1 MRNWYRSVVLAGM
14 GVAFFGTAAWGQ
26 SLQKNIEDDTVF
38 IPGQGKAQPL
48 TLWYTKPAQQWEETI
63 PLGNGKTGMM
73 PDGGVR
79 EESIVL
85 NDITL
90 WSGSPQDANNY
101 EAHNYL
107 PQIRQ
112 LLREGKNDEAQ
123 KLVDAH
129 FICEGPGSGGKQW
142 GCFQTMG
149 TLRLTYD
156 YGETAADEPTDYK
169 RQLDLN
175 DARSTTA
182 FSLDGTQY
190 SRAYFTSFGD
200 DVGVIRLRADRSGK
214 INVRITI
221 DRPERATAETV
232 GNELQLTGQLDNG
245 VDGKGMRFITRIQAK
260 TMGGKMEV
268 TENALIIRH
277 ADAAEIYLTTA
288 TDFNDTDYLVTSEH
302 TLSAAMRKPY
312 AEQMQRHTAN
322 YQQLFKRLDIRIGK
336 TTTHELP
343 TDERLVRFAENAD
356 ADPQMAALFF
366 QYGRY
371 LSISSTRIG
380 LLPPN
385 LQGLWA
391 NQIKTPWNGDYH
403 LDVNVQMNHW
413 HLDAA
418 NLGELNR
425 PLVELVKGLVENGS
439 RTANAYYQADGWV
452 AHVITNVW
460 GFTEPGESASWG
472 VANAGSGWLC
482 NNLWQH
488 YEYSGDTTYLRD
500 IYPILKGSAQF
511 YNSILME
518 DPKTGWLVTGP
529 SVSPENAF
537 RLPNGNHANVCMGPT
552 IDNQITRELFNHVI
566 EAATLLGLDS
576 DFSDTLKTKLER
588 VPPPGRIGSDGRI
601 LEWLEEYKEVDP
613 QHRHISHL
621 YGVFPAD
628 LISPNKTPEL
638 ADAAKKSL
646 HVRGDDGPSWAIA
659 YKQIFWARLLDGNRA
674 YKLLKQLLTP
684 TRETHINY
692 GAGGG
697 TYPNL
702 FTAGPPMQIDGNFG
716 GTAAIA
722 EMLLQSHNGMIDLLP
737 AVPDAWKESGE
748 IKGFKAR
755 GNFTVDFEWKD
766 GKVTHY
772 RITSPTPTSVKVK
785 VNGEIKEIISK
796 AI

>member
-1 MRNWYRSVVLAGM
+1 MRNWYRPMAVAGTWVV
-14 GVAFFGTAAWGQ
+14 FFALGQ
-26 SLQKNIEDDTVF
+26 V
-38 IPGQGKAQPL
+38 KAQPL

-63 PLGNGKTGMM
+63 PLGNGKIGMM
-73 PDGGVR
+73 PDGDVR
-79 EESIVL
+79 EEAIVL

-107 PQIRQ
+107 PRIRQ

-123 KLVDAH
+123 QLVDAH
-129 FICEGPGSGGKQW
+129 FICKGPGSGGKQW

-149 TLRLTYD
+149 TLHLTYD

-175 DARSTTA
+175 DAHSTTA
-182 FSLDGTQY
+182 FSLAGTQY
-190 SRAYFTSFGD
+190 SREYFTSFGD
-200 DVGVIRLRADRSGK
+200 DVGVIRLRADHSGK

-221 DRPERATAETV
+221 DRPERATSQTV

-260 TMGGKMEV
+260 TTGGKMEV
-268 TENALIIRH
+268 TDDALVIRQ
-277 ADAAEIYLTTA
+277 ANAAEIYLTTA
-288 TDFNDTDYLVTSEH
+288 TDFNDTDYLAASAH
-302 TLSAAMRKPY
+302 TLSAAMRKSY
-312 AEQMQRHTAN
+312 IQQLQEHTTN
-322 YQQLFKRLDIRIGK
+322 YQKLFKRLDIRIGE
-336 TTTHELP
+336 TTAHELP
-343 TDERLVRFAENAD
+343 TDERLARFAENAD

-366 QYGRY
+366 QFGRY

-391 NQIKTPWNGDYH
+391 NQIQTPWNGDYH

-413 HLDAA
+413 HLGPA
-418 NLGELNR
+418 NLSKLDL
-425 PLVELVKGLVENGS
+425 PLVELVANLVEPGT
-439 RTANAYYQADGWV
+439 RTAKAYYGADGWV

-460 GFTEPGESASWG
+460 GYTEPGESASWG

-482 NNLWQH
+482 NNLWEH
-488 YEYSGDTTYLRD
+488 YAFTKDTAYLRR

-511 YNSILME
+511 YNNALME

-537 RLPNGNHANVCMGPT
+537 YLSNGNHANVCMGPT
-552 IDNQITRELFNHVI
+552 IDNQITRELFTNVLT
-566 EAATLLGLDS
+566 AAELFGVDPT
-576 DFSDTLKTKLER
+576 FQDTLRSKLKR
-588 VPPPGRIGSDGRI
+588 LPPPGRIGSDGRI

-628 LISPNKTPEL
+628 LISPYKTPEL
-638 ADAAKKSL
+638 AEAAKNSL
-646 HVRGDDGPSWAIA
+646 DVRGDDGPSWAIA
-659 YKQIFWARLLDGNRA
+659 YKQVFWARLLDGNRA
-674 YKLLKQLLTP
+674 YKLLRQLLTP

-697 TYPNL
+697 TFPNL

-737 AVPDAWKESGE
+737 ALPDAWKESGE

-755 GNFTVDFEWKD
+755 GNFTVDFAWKD
-766 GKVTHY
+766 GKVTRY
-772 RITSPTPTSVKVK
+772 RITSPTPTRVKVK
-785 VNGEIKEIISK
+785 VNGEITEIVSSV
-796 AI
+796 

>member
-1 MRNWYRSVVLAGM
+1 MPTLAFRIFSKFSLAVLLAPI
-14 GVAFFGTAAWGQ
+14 WC
-26 SLQKNIEDDTVF
+26 N
-38 IPGQGKAQPL
+38 AQPL
-48 TLWYTKPAQQWEETI
+48 TLWYAQPAQQWEGTI

-73 PDGGVR
+73 PDGGIR
-79 EESIVL
+79 EETIVL

-101 EAHNYL
+101 EAHRYL
-107 PQIRQ
+107 SQIRQ

-149 TLRLTYD
+149 TLRLAYD
-156 YGETAADEPTDYK
+156 YGEAAAAEPMDYR

-175 DARSTTA
+175 NARSTTA
-182 FSLDGTQY
+182 FSLAGTQY
-190 SRAYFTSFGD
+190 SREYFTSFGD
-200 DVGVIRLRADRSGK
+200 DVGVIKLVADQSGK

-221 DRPERATAETV
+221 DRPERATTQTV

-245 VDGKGMRFITRIQAK
+245 VDGKGMRFITRVRAR
-260 TMGGKMEV
+260 TTGGNVEV
-268 TENALIIRH
+268 TDNALIIRH
-277 ADAAEIYLTTA
+277 ANTAEIYLTTA
-288 TDFNDTDYLVTSEH
+288 TDFNNTDYLATATRALSE
-302 TLSAAMRKPY
+302 AMRKPY
-312 AEQMQRHTAN
+312 ADQLQQHTAA
-322 YQQLFKRLDIRIGK
+322 YQKLFKRLDIRIGDRPAP
-336 TTTHELP
+336 ELP
-343 TDERLVRFAENAD
+343 TDERLARFAENAD

-366 QYGRY
+366 QFGRY

-391 NQIKTPWNGDYH
+391 NQLRTPWNGDYH

-413 HLDAA
+413 HLGPA
-418 NLGELNR
+418 NLSELDL
-425 PLVELVKGLVENGS
+425 PLAELVANLMEPGK
-439 RTANAYYQADGWV
+439 RTAKAYYGAEGWV

-460 GFTEPGESASWG
+460 GYTEPGESASWG

-482 NNLWQH
+482 NNLWEH
-488 YEYSGDTTYLRD
+488 YAFTKDTAYLRRV
-500 IYPILKGSAQF
+500 YPILKGSAQF
-511 YNSILME
+511 YNSVLME

-537 RLPNGNHANVCMGPT
+537 YLPNGNHANVCMGPT
-552 IDNQITRELFNHVI
+552 IDNQITRELFTHVLT
-566 EAATLLGLDS
+566 AAKLFDI
-576 DFSDTLKTKLER
+576 DAAFQDTLRSKLKR
-588 VPPPGRIGSDGRI
+588 LPPPGRIGSDGRI

-621 YGVFPAD
+621 YGLFPSD
-628 LISPNKTPEL
+628 LLSPYKTPEL
-638 ADAAKKSL
+638 AEAAKKSL
-646 HVRGDDGPSWAIA
+646 NVRGDDGPSWAIA

-674 YKLLKQLLTP
+674 YKLFRQLLTP
-684 TRETHINY
+684 TRETHVNY

-737 AVPDAWKESGE
+737 ALPDAWKEGGE

-755 GNFTVDFEWKD
+755 GNFTVDLEWKD
-766 GKVTHY
+766 GKVIHY
-772 RITSPTPTSVKVK
+772 RITSPTPTRVK
-785 VNGEIKEIISK
+785 VNVNGEVNEIVSSV
-796 AI
+796 

>member
-1 MRNWYRSVVLAGM
+1 MLCFR
-14 GVAFFGTAAWGQ
+14 
-26 SLQKNIEDDTVF
+26 VF
-38 IPGQGKAQPL
+38 SRLISFLIFVPIWCKAQSL

-63 PLGNGKTGMM
+63 PLGNGKIGMM
-73 PDGGVR
+73 PDGGIR
-79 EESIVL
+79 EETIVL

-129 FICEGPGSGGKQW
+129 FICRGPGSGGKQW

-149 TLRLTYD
+149 ILHLTYG
-156 YGETAADEPTDYK
+156 YEKVAVEEPKEYR

-182 FSLDGTQY
+182 FSLAGTKY
-190 SRAYFTSFGD
+190 SRDYFTSFGD
-200 DVGVIRLRADRSGK
+200 DVGVIKLGADQSGK

-221 DRPERATAETV
+221 DRPERATAQTV
-232 GNELQLTGQLDNG
+232 GNELQLTGRLDNG

-260 TMGGKMEV
+260 TTGGEMEV
-268 TENALIIRH
+268 TENALIIQH

-288 TDFNDTDYLVTSEH
+288 TDFNDTDYLSASKHMLSE
-302 TLSAAMRKPY
+302 AMRKPY
-312 AEQMQRHTAN
+312 AEQLQQHTTN
-322 YQQLFKRLDIRIGK
+322 YQKLFKRLDIRIGE
-336 TTTHELP
+336 TAAQELP
-343 TDERLVRFAENAD
+343 TDHRLARFVENAD

-366 QYGRY
+366 QFGRY
-371 LSISSTRIG
+371 LSISGTRVG

-391 NQIKTPWNGDYH
+391 NQIQTPWNGDYH

-413 HLDAA
+413 HLGPA
-418 NLGELNR
+418 NLSELDLPLAELVAN
-425 PLVELVKGLVENGS
+425 LVEPGT
-439 RTANAYYQADGWV
+439 RTAKAYYGADGWV

-460 GFTEPGESASWG
+460 GYTEPGESASWG

-482 NNLWQH
+482 NNLWEH
-488 YEYSGDTTYLRD
+488 YAFTKDTAYLRR
-500 IYPILKGSAQF
+500 IYPILKGSALF
-511 YNSILME
+511 YNSALME

-537 RLPNGNHANVCMGPT
+537 YLTNGNHANVCMGPT
-552 IDNQITRELFNHVI
+552 IDNQITRELFTHVLT
-566 EAATLLGLDS
+566 AAELFGIDAA
-576 DFSDTLKTKLER
+576 FQDTLRNKLKR
-588 VPPPGRIGSDGRI
+588 LPPPGRIGSDGRI
-601 LEWLEEYKEVDP
+601 LEWLEEYQEVDP

-628 LISPNKTPEL
+628 LISPYKTPEL
-638 ADAAKKSL
+638 AEASKKSL
-646 HVRGDDGPSWAIA
+646 DVRGDDGPSWAIA

-737 AVPDAWKESGE
+737 ALPDAWKESGE

-755 GNFTVDFEWKD
+755 GNFTVDFKWKD
-766 GKVTHY
+766 GKVIHY

-785 VNGEIKEIISK
+785 VNGEIKEIVSK
-796 AI
+796 RK